1 VRQLRGAEDL
11 KEKRMK
17 TETRLQAKRELP
29 NGRLTFGSL
38 SSGNVTIELLNRLG
52 REIVTGRV
60 GVSDILP
67 NEGALSLELKI
78 SRTAVREAI
87 KMLTAKGL
95 VGSRPRR
102 GTEVRPVS
110 DWNLLDSDV
119 LRWLRDSPPDRKI
132 VIELL
137 EVRLGFEPE
146 AAGLAARRAN
156 PTQLTRIEEAYGF
169 MRESAAGRYDPVE
182 ADCRFHEAIIA
193 ATSNRFYQP
202 LGALVRTAL
211 SLTAP
216 ITNALFGHSVGD
228 LEAHGD
234 VLFAIEAKDERRSF
248 DLMRGL
254 LSGVV
259 NKVAEVKTLP
269 PFPDGREVPATTVT
283 NQKAPPIR

>member
-1 VRQLRGAEDL
+1 
-11 KEKRMK
+11 MK
-17 TETRLQAKRELP
+17 TESRLQAKRELP
-29 NGRLTFGSL
+29 NDGLTFGSL
-38 SSGNVTIELLNRLG
+38 SSGNVTIELVNRLG
-52 REIVTGRV
+52 RDIVTGRV

-137 EVRLGFEPE
+137 ELRLGFEPE

-156 PTQLTRIEEAYGF
+156 PTQLARIREAYGF
-169 MRESAAGRYDPVE
+169 MRESAAGRYDAVE

-234 VLFAIEAKDERRSF
+234 VLFAIEAKDEQRSF
-248 DLMRGL
+248 ELMRGL

-259 NKVAEVKTLP
+259 NKVAKVKALP
-269 PFPDGREVPATTVT
+269 ANSDRREVPVMTAT
-283 NQKAPPIR
+283 KKEAPGTR

>member
-1 VRQLRGAEDL
+1 
-11 KEKRMK
+11 M
-17 TETRLQAKRELP
+17 
-29 NGRLTFGSL
+29 
-38 SSGNVTIELLNRLG
+38 NRLG
-52 REIVTGRV
+52 QEIVAGRFA
-60 GVSDILP
+60 VSDILP
-67 NEGALSLELKI
+67 KEGDLSSELQI

-119 LRWLRDSPPDRKI
+119 LRWLRESPPDRKI

-137 EVRLGFEPE
+137 ELRLGFEPE
-146 AAGLAARRAN
+146 AAALAARRAD
-156 PTQLTRIEEAYGF
+156 PTELARIEEAYGF

-182 ADCRFHEAIIA
+182 ADCRFHVAIIA

-216 ITNALFGHSVGD
+216 ITNAIFGHSVGD
-228 LEAHGD
+228 LEAHGE
-234 VLFAIEAKDERRSF
+234 VLLAIEKKDEQRAF
-248 DLMRGL
+248 DLMRRM
-254 LSGVV
+254 LSNVA
-259 NKVAEVKTLP
+259 KEVAEAKTLP
-269 PFPDGREVPATTVT
+269 PVSRPSTSRRSTKESG
-283 NQKAPPIR
+283 

>member
-1 VRQLRGAEDL
+1 MTTQ
-11 KEKRMK
+11 
-17 TETRLQAKRELP
+17 TRLQAKRELP
-29 NGRLTFGSL
+29 NDGLTIGSL
-38 SSGNVTIELLNRLG
+38 GSGNVTIELVNRLG

-60 GVSDILP
+60 GISDILP
-67 NEGALSLELKI
+67 NEAALSSELKI

-137 EVRLGFEPE
+137 ELRLGFEPE

-156 PTQLTRIEEAYGF
+156 PTQLARIGEAYAF

-182 ADCRFHEAIIA
+182 ADCRFHEAIVA

-254 LSGVV
+254 LSSVV
-259 NKVAEVKTLP
+259 NKVTEARTLP
-269 PFPDGREVPATTVT
+269 PLSDHREVAAVTATKK
-283 NQKAPPIR
+283 KAPPLR